1 MRVRKKWTAGVLAVV
16 LAVVCAGCALPDA
29 GFGDYD
35 VSGYIEALLDSSYHN
50 AHDRFIAVTGT
61 SEEIS
66 QQNHTSTVE
75 NAPVNFCN
83 AYGLS
88 PNEEQLARLKDIMSR
103 AFDQAKYT
111 VKEEQKIETGY
122 YIEVEVTPIGSF
134 AGLTETFSGLRTQAM
149 DEASAANAAQSS
161 QGVLGEGQDGFVP
174 GEENQDGEDWDNE
187 DWDGEEAEP
196 TPTPA
201 PTPASTPGVKVDPYQ
216 LYMEKVLE
224 YCQGQL
230 SSIRYQEQ
238 NVTIALDIRQTPTG
252 ELQIDLNQVDALD
265 KTMLMFGETAAG

>member
-50 AHDRFIAVTGT
+50 AHDRFIAVTGV
-61 SEEIS
+61 SEEIA
-66 QQNHTSTVE
+66 QQNRTTTVE
-75 NAPVNFCN
+75 NAAVNFCN
-83 AYGLS
+83 AYNLS
-88 PNEEQLARLKDIMSR
+88 PNEDQLARLKDIMGR
-103 AFDQAKYT
+103 TFDQAKYT

-122 YIEVEVTPIGSF
+122 YIEVEITPIANF
-134 AGLTETFSGLRTQAM
+134 AGLAGTFSDLRTQAM
-149 DEASAANAAQSS
+149 DEASAANASQSS
-161 QGVLGEGQDGFVP
+161 QGVLGEGQDGFEP
-174 GEENQDGEDWDNE
+174 GDGDEDEDWDE
-187 DWDGEEAEP
+187 EEAEP

-201 PTPASTPGVKVDPYQ
+201 PTPAPTPGVKVDPYQ

-224 YCQGQL
+224 YCQAQL
-230 SSIRYQEQ
+230 GAVRYQDQ

-265 KTMLMFGETAAG
+265 KTVLMFGETAVG